1 MKKFLSEYW
10 AWIVVPFAIVLAL
23 LAALMFLIGSDDG
36 ASPFQ
41 YNVF

>member
-10 AWIVVPFAIVLAL
+10 PWMVVPLAIVLL
-23 LAALMFLIGSDDG
+23 LILALMYLASGEDG